1 MEMIYRLS
9 VKSDVDILVQFG
21 TPSININ
28 SAEVSWEI
36 SPEGKLKSVV
46 LRIPDQPLRFDDR
59 GVILSTYPE
68 LESHAYRLSVYI
80 ANCLFKQ
87 TGFDAIDP
95 ETVLLGTPELRAE
108 RAEEENILA
117 QRRRTVGSARRVS
130 YSVHGRFEPDEYPT
144 LFKHSAALALY
155 TDGLRV
161 TSTFQKFELSYKVI
175 EYFFPQEGKALD
187 NAVATHALP
196 FDARFNRSQIETLR
210 HLRNRITHPRA
221 HRGHINPETL
231 DAIREVRANLSLV
244 QQLAKLLLQ
253 HPTF

>member
-1 MEMIYRLS
+1 MEMIYRVP
-9 VKSDVDILVQFG
+9 VKSDVDVPVQYG
-21 TPSININ
+21 TPPINIDN
-28 SAEVSWEI
+28 ADVSWDI
-36 SPEGKLKSVV
+36 SSEGKLNTVV
-46 LRIPDQPLRFDDR
+46 LRIPGQPLRFDDR

-68 LESHAYRLSVYI
+68 LESHAYRLSTYI

-95 ETVLLGTPELRAE
+95 ETVLLRTPELRAE
-108 RAEEENILA
+108 TAEEEDMLA
-117 QRRRTVGSARRVS
+117 HRRRTVGASRRVS
-130 YSVHGRFEPDEYPT
+130 YSVRGRFEPHEYPT

-161 TSTFQKFELSYKVI
+161 ISPFQRYELFYKVI
-175 EYFFPQEGKALD
+175 EYYFPHEGEALD

-210 HLRNRITHPRA
+210 HLRNRSIHPRA
-221 HRGHINPETL
+221 YRGHVNPETL

-244 QQLAKLLLQ
+244 QELANLLLQ